1 MHPKEPPNIFH
12 PWKKKMKEEEK
23 ESKEEGVMCQ
33 GRGAFGQGKGD
44 VFLHP
49 PQSVIK
55 KSYL

>member
-1 MHPKEPPNIFH
+1 
-12 PWKKKMKEEEK
+12 MKEEEK